1 MRGLEGQA
9 SSRLRLFGG
18 FIGSPRTST
27 PTGTRKFQNF
37 TKREDTILPYR
48 GWRFILSFD
57 LLIVFFFRPVD
68 CFFPSKER
76 EPSTS
81 RKTSPPASLYK
92 TTRRRSLMPSGEE
105 FPLPIPPRRIQASGT
120 KGDFQGGI
128 PLKTFSS
135 PFFVVSQRMAPTFLL
150 KKKSRQKKTKSGRN
164 NPMLSL
170 KNF

>member
-27 PTGTRKFQNF
+27 PTGTRKLQNF

-48 GWRFILSFD
+48 GWRFILAFD
-57 LLIVFFFRPVD
+57 LSIDPCLRPFD
-68 CFFPSKER
+68 YFFPSKER

-92 TTRRRSLMPSGEE
+92 ATRRRSLMPSGEE
-105 FPLPIPPRRIQASGT
+105 IPLPIPPRRIQASGT
-120 KGDFQGGI
+120 KGDFQGGF

-135 PFFVVSQRMAPTFLL
+135 PFFVVSQRMALLFFRPSFLSR
-150 KKKSRQKKTKSGRN
+150 KKRSKRKQKVEE
-164 NPMLSL
+164 
-170 KNF
+170 